1 MSTQETTM
9 EHVLVVPT
17 LLFHELGHFQ
27 GFSPKVDPYLKVL
40 LDPSYTSYRPRDEME
55 RDPSYKQLIPYCIFR
70 CNGQVF
76 HYQRGTGQG
85 EGRLHGKRS
94 VGVGG
99 HISAEDA
106 EGADSMYEVGMKREI
121 QEEVILESDFTETCL
136 GMINDDETEVGQV
149 HLGIVHVFD
158 LDQPKVQPREESIIN
173 TGFAHPAELVHQLDQ
188 FETWSRYC
196 LEYLASQQ
204 G

>member
-27 GFSPKVDPYLKVL
+27 GFSPRVDPYLKIL
-40 LDPSYTSYRPRDEME
+40 LDPTYTSYRPRDEME
-55 RDPSYKQLIPYCIFR
+55 VDPSYKQLIPYCVFR
-70 CNGQVF
+70 HEGRVF

-94 VGVGG
+94 IGIGG
-99 HISAEDA
+99 HISAEDVNG
-106 EGADSMYEVGMKREI
+106 ESHVYEVGMRREI
-121 QEEVILESDFTETCL
+121 QEEVILEADFTETCI
-136 GMINDDETEVGQV
+136 GMINDDLTEVGQV
-149 HLGIVHVFD
+149 HLGIVHVFN
-158 LDQPKVQPREESIIN
+158 LDRPKVRPREESIMN
-173 TGFAHPAELVHQLDQ
+173 TGFAHPSELVAQIEQ

-196 LEYLASQQ
+196 LEYLASYQ